1 MDRKES
7 RQLNYTKTR
16 ALPNTKIIL
25 HLHQVL
31 KIIGCEGLC
40 QIRGQVNKCKIK
52 WLKFVL
58 EVYLRMERT
67 KGNPA
72 AKHKTSK
79 YQNHTY
85 EESGHTWSRC
95 LQSL

>member
-40 QIRGQVNKCKIK
+40 QIRGQVNTGMQDKMAKI
-52 WLKFVL
+52 
-58 EVYLRMERT
+58 R
-67 KGNPA
+67 P
-72 AKHKTSK
+72 
-79 YQNHTY
+79 
-85 EESGHTWSRC
+85 
-95 LQSL
+95 